1 LVDFSKLNS
10 ARSQVTPTDP
20 LRIFQRLPKPPH
32 INDLWESQSEAL
44 KLWTQRRAEND
55 LVIKLN
61 TGGGKT
67 LVGLLIGQALLHEL
81 RQPVL
86 YLCPNTQ
93 LVRQAATKATEVGLP
108 TLTYERGPGEL
119 PAEFLN
125 AEAILNATYSALF
138 HGRSK
143 FGVLRSGAEP
153 VKVGGI
159 ICDDARVAFSTVRD
173 AFSISIARRA
183 CPDLYTD
190 LTTQFRGDFQEIGRL
205 GSFDDIIERQTPEVL
220 EVPYPAWASKADAVR
235 KLLARKYA
243 TTFQYQLPLLRDHF
257 EACHA
262 LISARDFSITAI

>member
-1 LVDFSKLNS
+1 LADFSKLNF
-10 ARSQVTPTDP
+10 ARTQATPTDP

-44 KLWTQRRAEND
+44 KLWTQRRDEND

-86 YLCPNTQ
+86 YLCPNNQ
-93 LVRQAATKATEVGLP
+93 LVRQAATKATEVRLP
-108 TLTYERGPGEL
+108 ILTYESGPGNL
-119 PAEFLN
+119 PSAFFN
-125 AEAILNATYSALF
+125 AEAILVATYNALF

-143 FGVLRSGAEP
+143 FGILRGGMEP

-159 ICDDARVAFSTVRD
+159 ICDDAHVAFSTVRD
-173 AFSISIARRA
+173 AYSISATRTDYR
-183 CPDLYTD
+183 DLYTD
-190 LTTQFRGDFQEIGRL
+190 LTTRFRGDFDEIGRL

-220 EVPYPAWASKADAVR
+220 EVPYPAWASKADVVR
-235 KLLARKYA
+235 QLLARDYSDA
-243 TTFQYQLPLLRDHF
+243 FRYQLPLLRD
-257 EACHA
+257 
-262 LISARDFSITAI
+262 